1 MSSRRVPSAETLSAL
16 KALLGDRL
24 STAASVLEQHGTD
37 ESYHAVAPPD
47 AVAFVNSTE
56 EVSEVIKICA
66 AAGTPVI
73 PFGAGS
79 SLEGHISATEGG
91 VSIDLTGMN
100 NILAAENMSCKIE
113 AGVTREQLNV
123 DLRATGLMFPVD
135 PGANATLG
143 GMISTNASGTTTVRY
158 GNMKTNVMSL
168 TAVMADGRIIKTGSK
183 TRKSSAGYDLT
194 RLLIGSEGTLAVVT
208 EAELKLFGIP
218 EAEKTMICSFDTI
231 KDAVDTCA
239 TVMQMGIPVARMELM
254 DENAV
259 EAINKYAKLDTA
271 VRPSLI
277 IEHHGSPAEVEEQSA
292 LVVEIANDF
301 EAKDIELATDA
312 EERKKLWS
320 GRHAAWY
327 ATMNQM
333 PGSRGLSTDVAVPFS
348 KLADVIVET
357 QQDLKD
363 SELFGTI
370 VGHVGDGNFHVM
382 LPFFLD
388 NEELMQ
394 KVRDFS
400 DRLVKRALE
409 YEGTCT
415 GEHGIGNGKMNYLS
429 KEHGDSVEVMHIIKK
444 ALDPKD
450 IMNPGKIFY
459 GTNFKRQ
466 VTPPDAVAFVKSTE
480 EVSKV
485 IKLCA
490 ATGTPVIPFGAGT
503 SLEGHISAA
512 YGGVSIDLSGM
523 NTILKVDRKNL
534 SCKVEAGVTREQ
546 LSVDLRA
553 TGLMFPVDPGANATI
568 GGMISTN
575 ASGTTTVRYGNMK
588 TNVMSLTAVLA
599 DGRIIKTGSRYVAYS
614 ASIWGPPTYC
624 LLFPPLAVIRT
635 RKSSAGY
642 DLTRLLIG
650 AEGTLAVVTEAELQ
664 LFGVPEAETAMIC
677 SFDTMKEAIDTCTTV
692 MQMGIPVARME
703 MLDENA
709 VDAVNKYSKLD
720 NPSIILICT
729 LILLACSHV
738 GDGNFHVLLPFT
750 DDDEEH
756 MARMKAF
763 SSRLVERALAYGGTC
778 TGEHGIGIGKM
789 DYLRREHGDAV
800 DVMHA
805 IKKALDP
812 QDIMNPGKIFYG
824 KKY

>member
-1 MSSRRVPSAETLSAL
+1 RLMSSRRVPSAETLSAL

-100 NILAAENMSCKIE
+100 NILAVEAENMSCKIE

-158 GNMKTNVMSL
+158 VLLIPEEVSVRCLLIILVSSMACSYGNMKTNVMSL

-194 RLLIGSEGTLAVVT
+194 RLLIGSEGTLAVIT

-231 KDAVDTCA
+231 QNAVDTCA

-259 EAINKYAKLDTA
+259 EAINKYAKLNTA

-277 IEHHGSPAEVEEQSA
+277 IEHHGSPGEVEEQSA

-320 GRHAAWY
+320 GRHAAC
-327 ATMNQM
+327 QM

-348 KLADVIVET
+348 KLTDVIVET

-370 VGHVGDGNFHVM
+370 VGCVPVLHVGDGNFHVM
-382 LPFFLD
+382 LPFLLD

-400 DRLVKRALE
+400 DRLVKRALD

-429 KEHGDSVEVMHIIKK
+429 KEHGDSVDVMHIIKK

-459 GTNFKRQ
+459 G
-466 VTPPDAVAFVKSTE
+466 
-480 EVSKV
+480 
-485 IKLCA
+485 
-490 ATGTPVIPFGAGT
+490 
-503 SLEGHISAA
+503 
-512 YGGVSIDLSGM
+512 
-523 NTILKVDRKNL
+523 KN
-534 SCKVEAGVTREQ
+534 
-546 LSVDLRA
+546 
-553 TGLMFPVDPGANATI
+553 
-568 GGMISTN
+568 
-575 ASGTTTVRYGNMK
+575 
-588 TNVMSLTAVLA
+588 
-599 DGRIIKTGSRYVAYS
+599 
-614 ASIWGPPTYC
+614 
-624 LLFPPLAVIRT
+624 
-635 RKSSAGY
+635 
-642 DLTRLLIG
+642 
-650 AEGTLAVVTEAELQ
+650 
-664 LFGVPEAETAMIC
+664 
-677 SFDTMKEAIDTCTTV
+677 
-692 MQMGIPVARME
+692 
-703 MLDENA
+703 
-709 VDAVNKYSKLD
+709 
-720 NPSIILICT
+720 
-729 LILLACSHV
+729 
-738 GDGNFHVLLPFT
+738 
-750 DDDEEH
+750 
-756 MARMKAF
+756 
-763 SSRLVERALAYGGTC
+763 
-778 TGEHGIGIGKM
+778 
-789 DYLRREHGDAV
+789 
-800 DVMHA
+800 
-805 IKKALDP
+805 
-812 QDIMNPGKIFYG
+812 
-824 KKY
+824 